1 MESKAGPAANPSVQ
15 SSHSSVTSPAGG
27 SSDNAANA
35 ATCNT
40 SRRPSEPMGRRAEG
54 KDGKTDVLP

>member
-1 MESKAGPAANPSVQ
+1 MESKAGPTANPSVQ

-35 ATCNT
+35 TCNT
-40 SRRPSEPMGRRAEG
+40 LADGQASRGTDEQ
-54 KDGKTDVLP
+54 KGKTVRRED